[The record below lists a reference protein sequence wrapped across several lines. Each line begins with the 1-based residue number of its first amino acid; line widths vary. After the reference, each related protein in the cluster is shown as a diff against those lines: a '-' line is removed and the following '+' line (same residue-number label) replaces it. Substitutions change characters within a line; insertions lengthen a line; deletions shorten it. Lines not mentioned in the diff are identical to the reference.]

1 MVPGQTPISPS
12 ATVWPW
18 SWLEP
23 VASKVGA
30 LDLLRN
36 YFRKEEVGV
45 GGDGKG
51 GPEKVH
57 CR

>member
-1 MVPGQTPISPS
+1 MSQERWGVLPG
-12 ATVWPW
+12 
-18 SWLEP
+18 
-23 VASKVGA
+23 ASKEGA

-36 YFRKEEVGV
+36 YFRKEQVRV